1 VIEPQGQILWQKVSF
16 RQDYDGIR
24 NVALGDTTGPSGRV
38 GLRAKW
44 TMTMGGQAWEPYL
57 RGNVWRDWGAEANTA
72 FSGIGV
78 PLESQATMLEFGG
91 GLTGRL
97 NANVSVFANVDYEF
111 AVGSGDD
118 KRNGVRGA
126 FGARYTW

>member
-1 VIEPQGQILWQKVSF
+1 MMGLAMSPSA
-16 RQDYDGIR
+16 IR
-24 NVALGDTTGPSGRV
+24 RGRAGALGSGPNGRLR
-38 GLRAKW
+38 LRAVKC
-44 TMTMGGQAWEPYL
+44 GSPIS
-57 RGNVWRDWGAEANTA
+57 GAI
-72 FSGIGV
+72 SGGIGELRPTPSFLGRDSV
-78 PLESQATMLEFGG
+78 PLVNQATMLEFGG